1 MMVRCT
7 AYSGHD
13 SDEELRAVGGGAR
26 IGHAERVR
34 AVMSQRWLELILE
47 LSSPDALP
55 THARACGVSR
65 LDHEA
70 LRAAEHRRY
79 Q

>member
-1 MMVRCT
+1 MVRCT

-13 SDEELRAVGGGAR
+13 SDEKLRAVGGGAC
-26 IGHAERVR
+26 IGHTERVW
-34 AVMSQRWLELILE
+34 AVVPQRWLELILE

-70 LRAAEHRRY
+70 LRAVTHRRY